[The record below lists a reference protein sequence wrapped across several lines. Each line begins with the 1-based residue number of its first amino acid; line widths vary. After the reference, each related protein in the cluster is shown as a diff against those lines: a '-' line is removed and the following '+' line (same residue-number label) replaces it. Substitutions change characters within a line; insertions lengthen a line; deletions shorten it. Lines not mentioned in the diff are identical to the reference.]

1 MKKSIRM
8 KLTTQVNRK
17 ASIIDFFGHFNFI
30 LYMISGTCIK
40 LIINLYSGYTVYK
53 DVICDNYNIKRE
65 QSCVI
70 AEILYTV
77 EAKLVF
83 RLDCQ

>member
-1 MKKSIRM
+1 
-8 KLTTQVNRK
+8 
-17 ASIIDFFGHFNFI
+17 
-30 LYMISGTCIK
+30 MISGTCIK
-40 LIINLYSGYTVYK
+40 LIINLYNGHTVYK
-53 DVICDNYNIKRE
+53 DVVCDNYNIKRE

-83 RLDCQ
+83 RLDC